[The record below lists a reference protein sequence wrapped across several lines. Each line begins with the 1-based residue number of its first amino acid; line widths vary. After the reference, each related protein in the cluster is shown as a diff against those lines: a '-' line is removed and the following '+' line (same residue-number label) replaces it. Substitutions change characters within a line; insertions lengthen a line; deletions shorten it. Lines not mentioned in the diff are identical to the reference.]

1 MDVLAADL
9 FSADGMALEV
19 FRVAPHADPE
29 RAWGVVQ
36 RDLEPAIAGQF
47 ALTARLAARAATVVE
62 VVAND
67 QLGLLAT
74 IGQTMAELGL
84 DIRTA
89 KVQTLGPQVVDTF
102 YVVDVTGAKVTD
114 DRHLGEIE
122 RALGHAI
129 GL

>member
-1 MDVLAADL
+1 
-9 FSADGMALEV
+9 MA
-19 FRVAPHADPE
+19 
-29 RAWGVVQ
+29 
-36 RDLEPAIAGQF
+36 EPAVRIDN
-47 ALTARLAARAATVVE
+47 AASRAATVVE

-67 QLGLLAT
+67 QLGLRAT

-114 DRHLGEIE
+114 DRHLAEIT

>member
-1 MDVLAADL
+1 
-9 FSADGMALEV
+9 
-19 FRVAPHADPE
+19 
-29 RAWGVVQ
+29 
-36 RDLEPAIAGQF
+36 
-47 ALTARLAARAATVVE
+47 

>member
-1 MDVLAADL
+1 
-9 FSADGMALEV
+9 
-19 FRVAPHADPE
+19 
-29 RAWGVVQ
+29 
-36 RDLEPAIAGQF
+36 
-47 ALTARLAARAATVVE
+47 VVE

>member
-1 MDVLAADL
+1 
-9 FSADGMALEV
+9 
-19 FRVAPHADPE
+19 
-29 RAWGVVQ
+29 
-36 RDLEPAIAGQF
+36 
-47 ALTARLAARAATVVE
+47 
-62 VVAND
+62 
-67 QLGLLAT
+67 
-74 IGQTMAELGL
+74 LGL

-114 DRHLGEIE
+114 DRHLAEIT

>member
-1 MDVLAADL
+1 
-9 FSADGMALEV
+9 
-19 FRVAPHADPE
+19 
-29 RAWGVVQ
+29 
-36 RDLEPAIAGQF
+36 
-47 ALTARLAARAATVVE
+47 
-62 VVAND
+62 
-67 QLGLLAT
+67 LGLLAT

>member
-1 MDVLAADL
+1 
-9 FSADGMALEV
+9 
-19 FRVAPHADPE
+19 
-29 RAWGVVQ
+29 
-36 RDLEPAIAGQF
+36 
-47 ALTARLAARAATVVE
+47 
-62 VVAND
+62 
-67 QLGLLAT
+67 
-74 IGQTMAELGL
+74 MAELGL

>member
-1 MDVLAADL
+1 
-9 FSADGMALEV
+9 
-19 FRVAPHADPE
+19 VA
-29 RAWGVVQ
+29 
-36 RDLEPAIAGQF
+36 EPAVRIDN
-47 ALTARLAARAATVVE
+47 AASRAATVVE

-102 YVVDVTGAKVTD
+102 YVVDVTGTKVTD